1 MSLYEIKAELLELA
15 DALAVIDSP
24 DAEAALAEHRVAL
37 IEALTSKAE
46 DYAALIRV
54 CESRAEARRV
64 EAERMEMLAAA
75 DEAVADRLKRLLM
88 DAMIATNNT
97 KLDTERFR
105 LSIRRNGGKTPVV
118 ISDET
123 AIPIDFRVPKITES
137 IDKDAIREALES
149 GTNVPGASLGER
161 GQRLELR

>member
-1 MSLYEIKAELLELA
+1 MSLYEIKSELLELA

-105 LSIRRNGGKTPVV
+105 LSIKRNGGKIPVV